1 MTNQTSL
8 IKLLTWL
15 SPAFPTGA
23 FAYSH
28 ALEWDVAAGTITTE
42 PTLTTHL
49 QDTLSHGALWSD
61 AILLRLAYRGQ
72 NPHDLAQLALS
83 LSPTPERRLES
94 TAQGAAFA
102 KAALP
107 WPVESLQNWGN
118 SPRPHPIALALLAAA
133 HDIDEDDTTLAYLHA
148 SISNLISAAIR
159 LIPLGQSAGL
169 RCQAT
174 LEPHIL
180 QTAQDS
186 QSATLEDLGTSCW
199 SSDISSM
206 RHETQ
211 YTRLFRT

>member
-1 MTNQTSL
+1 MTNHASL

-42 PTLTTHL
+42 PLLTTHL

-61 AILLRLAYRGQ
+61 SILLRHAHRGH
-72 NPHDLAQLALS
+72 NPHDLAQLALF

-102 KAALP
+102 KAAAP
-107 WPVESLQNWGN
+107 WPVESLQNWG
-118 SPRPHPIALALLAAA
+118 PTPLPHPIALALLASA
-133 HDIDEDDTTLAYLHA
+133 HAIPEDDTVLAYLHA
-148 SISNLISAAIR
+148 SVANLISAAIR

-169 RCQAT
+169 RVQSQ
-174 LEPHIL
+174 LESHIL
-180 QTAQDS
+180 QTVHQT
-186 QSATLEDLGTSCW
+186 QSATLNDLGTTCW

-206 RHETQ
+206 RHESQ